1 MKTPLLGLAL
11 LSLLLCPELIYVTT
25 QLSQNCNNGNY
36 EITVLMMENS
46 AFQES
51 QENLKK
57 AVDYGVKIVNRRLN
71 NDDRNVTVIANP
83 IHSEGMFYKTRDCRS
98 STCEGLDLLRTIAS
112 KKQMGCVLMGPSC
125 TYSTFQMYWKLRII
139 M

>member
-1 MKTPLLGLAL
+1 MSEVMKTPLLGLAL

-36 EITVLMMENS
+36 EITVLMMENT

-71 NDDRNVTVIANP
+71 NDGKNMVT
-83 IHSEGMFYKTRDCRS
+83 ES
-98 STCEGLDLLRTIAS
+98 SSSLL
-112 KKQMGCVLMGPSC
+112 QP
-125 TYSTFQMYWKLRII
+125 
-139 M
+139 